1 MNMQRPTSVTLN
13 LFRKN
18 MIIERNVNYTD
29 DENSRKQ
36 LKSFAVNV
44 LRI

>member
-1 MNMQRPTSVTLN
+1 MQRPTSVTPN
-13 LFRKN
+13 LFRKKYDN
-18 MIIERNVNYTD
+18 RKECRNYRD

-36 LKSFAVNV
+36 FKSFAVNM

>member
-1 MNMQRPTSVTLN
+1 MQRPTSVTLN
-13 LFRKN
+13 LFRKYDN
-18 MIIERNVNYTD
+18 RKECRNYTD